1 MKNNEETRQKNKELI
16 EKYTEDVKY
25 FGKYTQDGKTFLRLQ
40 YVLSGDIYKEMFA
53 DFSEVM
59 PEPASEEEA
68 MAYEMIQNIANMD
81 IGDLTYII
89 YIDEETGE
97 MAKMEIDLAE
107 MVTSM
112 VSGMTESMG
121 LPPEVMEVLKGLKA
135 DMSMEFLSIN
145 SAEDFEI
152 PEEALNATDISE
164 MLNELQE
171 TETEIEIEVEVEEE
185 EEL

>member
-1 MKNNEETRQKNKELI
+1 
-16 EKYTEDVKY
+16 
-25 FGKYTQDGKTFLRLQ
+25 
-40 YVLSGDIYKEMFA
+40 
-53 DFSEVM
+53 
-59 PEPASEEEA
+59 
-68 MAYEMIQNIANMD
+68 
-81 IGDLTYII
+81 
-89 YIDEETGE
+89 

>member
-1 MKNNEETRQKNKELI
+1 
-16 EKYTEDVKY
+16 
-25 FGKYTQDGKTFLRLQ
+25 
-40 YVLSGDIYKEMFA
+40 
-53 DFSEVM
+53 
-59 PEPASEEEA
+59 